1 MVKVHYTVKRE
12 NVKCGMLWEHT
23 MKFETVKD
31 AMRFVNSDKSGGK
44 KGFILVGRP
53 TLEHVQV
60 HTLVRMLVTRQVIML
75 VTTKYDVGHTFC
87 VPRVRKQVKQQELNW
102 EGETWYKDIETY
114 VPSVA
119 FKKIVH
125 IDIKVGR
132 QVGIIYGVKDMTD
145 QVDFI
150 SHYWPEANI
159 NNYTEEEAMSIAEE
173 YAEQGKE
180 YIGN

>member
-1 MVKVHYTVKRE
+1 MII
-12 NVKCGMLWEHT
+12 N
-23 MKFETVKD
+23 
-31 AMRFVNSDKSGGK
+31 
-44 KGFILVGRP
+44 
-53 TLEHVQV
+53 
-60 HTLVRMLVTRQVIML
+60 
-75 VTTKYDVGHTFC
+75 TKYDVGHTFY

-119 FKKIVH
+119 IKKVVYIEV
-125 IDIKVGR
+125 KAGR
-132 QVGIIYGVKDMTD
+132 QVGITYGVKDITD
-145 QVDFI
+145 ELGMLSQ
-150 SHYWPEANI
+150 YYPEANI